1 MWYEPE
7 GVAGEG
13 PRRPRRVCEPS
24 RATPQAVTA
33 PSDTPRVLADIAL
46 EIDPDEVLRFQGYKR
61 GADVPSREVRAL
73 FDEAMGLGRRL
84 MEPRA
89 VVHWAPVTRRDGDTL
104 QAGGGAFTIPAIER
118 GWGPAAG
125 VAAAVGTSGD
135 LLERRGGAA
144 GEAGALRAAGMAAT
158 AASGA

>member
-33 PSDTPRVLADIAL
+33 PSATRRVLADIAL

-73 FDEAMGLGRRL
+73 FDEAIGLGRRL

-104 QAGGGAFTIPAIER
+104 EAGGGACAIPAVQRAWGAR
-118 GWGPAAG
+118 GAAAG
-125 VAAAVGTSGD
+125 A
-135 LLERRGGAA
+135 RGAA
-144 GEAGALRAAGMAAT
+144 RA
-158 AASGA
+158 

>member
-46 EIDPDEVLRFQGYKR
+46 EIDPDEILRFQGYKR
-61 GADVPSREVRAL
+61 GVDVPGPEVQAL
-73 FDEAMGLGRRL
+73 VDEALALGRRL
-84 MEPRA
+84 IEPRA
-89 VVHWAPVTRRDGDTL
+89 VVHWVAVTRRAGDTL
-104 QAGGGAFTIPAIER
+104 EAGGGALTVPR
-118 GWGPAAG
+118 
-125 VAAAVGTSGD
+125 VQ
-135 LLERRGGAA
+135 
-144 GEAGALRAAGMAAT
+144 RAR
-158 AASGA
+158 